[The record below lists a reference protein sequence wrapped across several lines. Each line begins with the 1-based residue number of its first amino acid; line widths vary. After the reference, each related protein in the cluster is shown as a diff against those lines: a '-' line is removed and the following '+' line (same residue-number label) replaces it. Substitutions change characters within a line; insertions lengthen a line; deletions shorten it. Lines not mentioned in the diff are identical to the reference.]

1 MTVSISTGTHDAVR
15 HVVDHMRES
24 DRIEIS
30 ATTPNM
36 DPEELTRR
44 IMLNADMVFVARHDG
59 VPASCWGLMPMWPG
73 VGYAF
78 CFGTDD
84 WGSVL
89 LAMTRH
95 VRRFMVP
102 LLLDTGFHRVE
113 TRSLATRQDVGRW
126 LEIFGAEAEAV
137 LRGSGA
143 RGEDFIL
150 YRWLSDER
158 PAAKIHNAPGN
169 HHPAGDDR
177 RRRRAHHARDD
188 VAAREP
194 DLPQAVLVQSGGN
207 DEISARGDRQRHLS
221 AHCRGA

>member
-1 MTVSISTGTHDAVR
+1 MIRISIGTFDSVR
-15 HVVDHMRES
+15 HVVEHMRAS
-24 DRIEIS
+24 DRIEIA

-36 DPEELTRR
+36 DPEELTKR
-44 IMLNADMVFVARHDG
+44 IMLSADMVFVARHNG

-84 WGSVL
+84 WGAVL

-113 TRSLATRQDVGRW
+113 TRSLATRHDVGRW

-150 YRWLSDER
+150 YAWLRNER
-158 PAAKIHNAPGN
+158 QSATIQDTPGDHN
-169 HHPAGDDR
+169 PAGDGR
-177 RRRRAHHARDD
+177 RRRRAHHAGDD
-188 VAAREP
+188 AAAREP
-194 DLPQAVLVQSGGN
+194 DLPQIISVRSGGD
-207 DEISARGDRQRHLS
+207 DEISARGDLNGGLS
-221 AHCRGA
+221 AHRGGA

>member
-1 MTVSISTGTHDAVR
+1 MTVSISAGTPQSVR
-15 HVVDHMRES
+15 HVVEHMRES

-36 DPEELTRR
+36 DPDELTSR
-44 IMLNADMVFVARHDG
+44 IMLIADMVFVARHND

-84 WGSVL
+84 WGAVL

-137 LRGSGA
+137 MRGSGA

-150 YRWLSDER
+150 YSWLSDEHR
-158 PAAKIHNAPGN
+158 SAQIKNAPGN
-169 HHPAGDDR
+169 HDQAGEPR
-177 RRRRAHHARDD
+177 GRRRAHHARHDT
-188 VAAREP
+188 AAREP
-194 DLPQAVLVQSGGN
+194 DLPAALPVQSIR
-207 DEISARGDRQRHLS
+207 DIEISARRYWERCLS
-221 AHCRGA
+221 AHRGNA

>member
-1 MTVSISTGTHDAVR
+1 MIRISIGTLESVR
-15 HVVDHMRES
+15 HVAAHMRES
-24 DRIEIS
+24 DRIEIA

-36 DPEELTRR
+36 DPVELAKR
-44 IMLNADMVFVARHDG
+44 IMHNADMVFVARNDG

-84 WGSVL
+84 WGAAL

-150 YRWLSDER
+150 YAWLRDER
-158 PAAKIHNAPGN
+158 QSATITPVGGDRHPPG
-169 HHPAGDDR
+169 DRR
-177 RRRRAHHARDD
+177 RRRRAHRAGDD
-188 VAAREP
+188 AAAREP
-194 DLPQAVLVQSGGN
+194 DLPQIVSMRSGGD
-207 DEISARGDRQRHLS
+207 DEISARGDLDRRVS
-221 AHCRGA
+221 AHRGGA